1 LEVGTGTSQL
11 WDRPAHD
18 YTTLKM
24 RRLQAGSID
33 THTIDIHIKNVHLE
47 LLDKCILSPSH
58 FERRDVALVKDHSK
72 DLRTFGPR
80 YVCKIEI
87 LWKKILHFLCRML
100 AFSQ

>member
-33 THTIDIHIKNVHLE
+33 THTIDIHIK
-47 LLDKCILSPSH
+47 KCSPG
-58 FERRDVALVKDHSK
+58 AIGQMHSVSK
-72 DLRTFGPR
+72 SF
-80 YVCKIEI
+80 
-87 LWKKILHFLCRML
+87 
-100 AFSQ
+100 